1 MAQINFAE
9 IFEKLKED
17 IANLAS
23 STLKNYVNDA
33 KTDGL
38 KMLESMKEKLQKWTQ
53 LLADQKLTTSDFELL
68 VNSQKDLIEMAC
80 LKQAGLAAIRVEQFK
95 SSLFNLVVDTIFH
108 LIPL

>member
-9 IFEKLKED
+9 IFEQLKKD

-33 KTDGL
+33 KADGQ
-38 KMLESMKEKLQKWTQ
+38 KMLESIKEKLQKWTQ
-53 LLADQKLTTSDFELL
+53 LLADKQITTSDFELL
-68 VNSQKDLIEMAC
+68 VNSQKDLVEMDC

-95 SSLFNLVVDTIFH
+95 SSLFNLVVDTVFH